1 MKRKSNKGKWYALI
15 TIIAVL
21 AVIAA
26 VFGISKSKK
35 DGQQVSKNSSSLT
48 YSFNADPVSLNPIN
62 SNDLW
67 GLKTINMIYS
77 PLARTNND
85 GTVTYE
91 LAKSI
96 KQAEDGKS
104 IDVKLRKGIKWSD
117 GKPFTA
123 DDVVFT
129 YIQKAKKENGK
140 YESLWIGDKTY
151 KC

>member
-48 YSFNADPVSLNPIN
+48 YAFNADPVSLNPIN

-104 IDVKLRKGIKWSD
+104 IVVKASNGQTVSLLRLMTLSLPI
-117 GKPFTA
+117 F
-123 DDVVFT
+123 
-129 YIQKAKKENGK
+129 KKLKRKTENMKVSG
-140 YESLWIGDKTY
+140 LVTNL
-151 KC
+151 